1 MPRIK
6 VLLDIDSKVWDAVP
20 TVARWLNLTA
30 DVQNAAVA
38 SQMFEA
44 LVMEAYFEAR
54 AGHVTISVTSEFQ
67 AEQALSELLDPDVST
82 PVVLSKAI
90 AHPGIGKSL
99 IDLFDE
105 YAKDANDP
113 WIKLVLAKTENLVQ
127 WKKSLAAVYQVIQGS
142 DRLPVGTWQLIEK
155 TYHLLKKSVDNSP
168 PEGDN
173 GSVPS
178 GTSQPL
184 KP

>member
-1 MPRIK
+1 MPPRIK
-6 VLLDIDSKVWDAVP
+6 VLLDIDRKVWDAVP

-44 LVMEAYFEAR
+44 LVMEAYFEAG
-54 AGHVTISVTSEFQ
+54 AGHSTLDVSAQDMDAAIST
-67 AEQALSELLDPDVST
+67 LLDPNVST

-90 AHPGIGKSL
+90 EQPSVGTSL
-99 IDLFDE
+99 LELFKE
-105 YAKDANDP
+105 YANDASDP
-113 WIKLVLAKTENLVQ
+113 WVKVVLAKTENLVQ
-127 WKKSLAAVYQVIQGS
+127 WKMSLAAVYQVIQGS

-168 PEGDN
+168 SQGDN